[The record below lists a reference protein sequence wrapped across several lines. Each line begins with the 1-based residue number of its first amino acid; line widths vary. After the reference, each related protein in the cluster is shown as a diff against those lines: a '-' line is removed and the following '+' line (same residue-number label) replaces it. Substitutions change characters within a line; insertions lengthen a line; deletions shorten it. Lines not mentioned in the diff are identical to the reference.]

1 MFLRV
6 FLIVLLCGCA
16 RAEQWMPIGPEGG
29 DVRSLAY
36 DPNDPDHVFLG
47 TSSGTIF
54 DSPDAGRHWVRLAH
68 VGAQTSYVVDHIVV
82 DPRDSAHIYAA
93 VWSLESHRAGELFAS
108 FDSGKNWKVTPAM
121 RGKSVRAVCLA
132 PSDPEVIVIGA
143 LDGVFRS
150 KDGGR
155 QWQKISR
162 PPYVIR
168 NVESIAIDPDNA
180 EVIYAGTWHL
190 AWKTTDGGMT
200 WHRVREGVIDDSDVF
215 SILLDHSDSRIVF
228 ASACSGIYKS
238 SDAGRHFEKIE
249 NIPFSARRTRI
260 LRQAPDNPA
269 VIYAG
274 TTEGLWVTKDAG
286 ATWERVTDPDLVVND
301 ILIDPRGSGRVLLAT
316 DRGGVFASD
325 SQNLPFTPTNSG
337 FTHRY
342 VSSILADR
350 TTPDTLYVG
359 IVNDRERGG
368 VFVSGDAGRHW
379 DQRSDGLNGTDVFAL
394 AQVDDGSIIAGTNR
408 GLFKLS
414 QAETVWRPLTS
425 ITAATPGKPVG
436 GQDRLRDTMPMLKIN
451 DIQLTPHAW
460 FAATSAGLYVS
471 DDQGSS
477 WRRDVTIAPIYM
489 VSVKAERDTIVV
501 ATPGKIF
508 ASMDRGKKWVRRRL
522 PPYIKEIQNLALTT
536 DGQIVLASHSGAFR
550 GPKLGAHWERARGLP
565 HGKFSQVIYDNANHN
580 LLMASDETPAI
591 FGSSDSGISWQRVA
605 EAGYEFRRIS
615 IICGRLVGATLFDGV
630 LVQSRDEVDS
640 RVQTQEC
647 SVK

>member
-6 FLIVLLCGCA
+6 FLVVLLYGCA
-16 RAEQWMPIGPEGG
+16 RAEQWMPVGPEGG

-54 DSPDAGRHWVRLAH
+54 DSADAGKHWVRFAH
-68 VGAQTSYVVDHIVV
+68 VGAQTSYVVDHIIV
-82 DPRDSAHIYAA
+82 DPRNSAHIYAA
-93 VWSLESHRAGELFAS
+93 VWSLESHHAGELFS
-108 FDSGKNWKVTPAM
+108 SLDGGKNWKVTPAM
-121 RGKSVRAVCLA
+121 HGKSIRAISLA
-132 PSDPEVIVIGA
+132 PSDPEVIVVGA

-150 KDGGR
+150 KNGGR
-155 QWQKISR
+155 RWQKISR

-168 NVESIAIDPDNA
+168 NVESIAIDPHNA

-190 AWKTTDGGMT
+190 AWKTTDGGMS

-238 SDAGRHFEKIE
+238 SDAGSHFEKIE

-260 LRQAPDNPA
+260 LRQAPDSPA

-274 TTEGLWVTKDAG
+274 TTEGLWVTRDAG

-316 DRGGVFASD
+316 DRGGVLASD
-325 SQNLPFTPTNSG
+325 GKHLTFIPSNSG

-342 VSSILADR
+342 VSSILTDR
-350 TTPDTLYVG
+350 TAPDTFYVG

-368 VFVSGDAGRHW
+368 VFVSADAGKHW
-379 DQRSDGLNGTDVFAL
+379 DQRSDGLDGRDVFVLSQAE
-394 AQVDDGSIIAGTNR
+394 DGSIIAGTNR

-414 QAETVWRPLTS
+414 QAGIVWRPLTN
-425 ITAATPGKPVG
+425 INGATPGSPRG
-436 GQDRLRDTMPMLKIN
+436 RQDRVRDIMLSKIN
-451 DIQLTPHAW
+451 DIQLTPRAW
-460 FAATSAGLYVS
+460 FAATSAGFYVS

-477 WRRDVTIAPIYM
+477 WRRDMTIAPTYV

-501 ATPGKIF
+501 ASPGKIF
-508 ASMDRGKKWVRRRL
+508 VSMDRGKKWVLRRL
-522 PPYIKEIQNLALTT
+522 PHYIKEIQNLALTT
-536 DGQIVLASHSGAFR
+536 DSQIVLASHSGAFR
-550 GPKLGAHWERARGLP
+550 GPKLGAYWQRAHGLP
-565 HGKFSQVIYDNANHN
+565 RGKFSQVIYNNANHS

-591 FGSSDSGISWQRVA
+591 FGSRDSGLSWQRVA

-615 IICGRLVGATLFDGV
+615 ILCGRIVGATLFDGV
-630 LVQSRDEVDS
+630 VVQSPDQDDS

-647 SVK
+647 SVN